1 VGLLSTVHPRAT
13 GAGDDAAVKSEPYA
27 GWIPGAAPD
36 ERTVFVVIDGRTGE
50 PLEGVRVRR
59 SLEPELAADGT
70 WAPTRA
76 EAKTDRF
83 GLVSFNLADSGGS
96 TSTHWTFDRAGY
108 APNERSGAALQDTM
122 VLFPGADLHGR
133 VLAPMGGP
141 AGGVVVEWLRGCEHA
156 PALRRAVTDADGR
169 FVVSGATPDGE
180 LWFSGP
186 GFGISDNRSASLLCP
201 RAVATG
207 GTQLT
212 AAPTLV
218 GRIVADDV
226 KAFAGASVVVGGGR
240 GPRAVVAAD
249 GSFRVD
255 GGGSYAPLRLVRGL
269 DETIATLAVG
279 SVRPGG
285 PFVWDL
291 RPMPDG
297 VALVEIVVRVACRGD
312 VRPPIDIERIDV
324 HLDNEVDGRRVTA
337 TARPDG
343 ERLVA
348 RLRVRPGRYVVSAAS
363 SEWQNRNWVEE
374 DGPFGRWAAA
384 GRAAEFAKATPNENE
399 IELTLDERPAVRVIA
414 AEGSPPLERE
424 DSFALETPVGSPR
437 TLIDLETPN
446 LHVPADLDAVVW
458 TRRGP
463 FPLGPVRNGNRT
475 ATVDTRPD
483 AVLRLI
489 GVTAPDDIRIDDE
502 AASQTFRETFI
513 DIDFFGTPGSHRITA
528 TTTATG
534 ARAWADVEVPEGRGA
549 VVEVAPTAWKQP
561 VGGDVILAP
570 LPGPKPPRVDVFVL
584 LGEKENIADSL
595 PGGVHRSPA
604 FIEGAWIRLEADG
617 YAPRRIQLTGAGPWH
632 VAFGPATLVVA
643 IHGDAATDILDAL
656 VDGWTP
662 SRACWKLPA
671 SAGNPR
677 DAILTVHGLAAG
689 EHTVLVGG
697 ENFGAVVLR
706 ARLPEASAQ
715 PIIVELPPR

>member
-1 VGLLSTVHPRAT
+1 M
-13 GAGDDAAVKSEPYA
+13 
-27 GWIPGAAPD
+27 
-36 ERTVFVVIDGRTGE
+36 
-50 PLEGVRVRR
+50 RR
-59 SLEPELAADGT
+59 CLEPEIGADGT

-122 VLFPGADLHGR
+122 VLFPGVDLHGR

-141 AGGVVVEWLRGCEHA
+141 ASGVVVEWVRGCEHA
-156 PALRRAVTDADGR
+156 PTLRRAVTDEEGR
-169 FVVSGATPDGE
+169 FVIPGATPDGD

-186 GFGISDNRSASLLCP
+186 GSGFNGQGVASGLCS

-207 GTQLT
+207 GSSFR
-212 AAPTLV
+212 AAPALV
-218 GRIVADDV
+218 GRIVATDA

-240 GPRAVVAAD
+240 GPRAVVAPD

-255 GGGSYAPLRLVRGL
+255 GGGSYSSLRLVRGL
-269 DETIATLAVG
+269 DETIATLPAG

-297 VALVEIVVRVACRGD
+297 VALVEVVVRGACRGD
-312 VRPPIDIERIDV
+312 ARPPIDVKRIDV
-324 HLDNEVDGRRVTA
+324 HLDGEADGRRVTA

-348 RLRVRPGRYVVSAAS
+348 RLRVRPGRYILSAAS
-363 SEWQNRNWVEE
+363 SEWQSNNVEE

-384 GRAAEFAKATPNENE
+384 GRAVELATTTPNAL
-399 IELTLDERPAVRVIA
+399 ELTLDERPAVRVVA
-414 AEGSPPLERE
+414 AEGATPLESGE
-424 DSFALETPVGSPR
+424 FFALVTPVGSPMV
-437 TLIDLETPN
+437 LIDLETPN
-446 LHVPADLDAVVW
+446 LHVPADLDAAVW

-463 FPLGPVRNGNRT
+463 FPLGPVRDGSRT
-475 ATVDTRPD
+475 AAVDTRPD
-483 AVLRLI
+483 ATLRLL
-489 GVTAPDDIRIDDE
+489 GVTDHPDDIRVDDQS
-502 AASQTFRETFI
+502 AQQTFRDTFI
-513 DIDFFGTPGSHRITA
+513 DIDFFGTPGTHRITA
-528 TTTATG
+528 TTTTTG
-534 ARAWADVEVPEGRGA
+534 AHAWADVEVPEGRGA
-549 VVEVAPTAWKQP
+549 VVEVAPTAWKRS

-595 PGGVHRSPA
+595 PGGVHQSPA
-604 FIEGAWIRLEADG
+604 FTEGAWIRLEAAG
-617 YAPRRIQLTGAGPWH
+617 YAPRRIQLTGAGPWN

-662 SRACWKLPA
+662 SRACWRLPA

-697 ENFGAVVLR
+697 ENFGALALR
-706 ARLPEASAQ
+706 ARLAEGAPQ
-715 PIIVELPPR
+715 PIMVELPAR